1 MERMLAQKLVEMEV
15 NELTDLLEKLN
26 RMDRDAYSVLKE
38 LVDDLI

>member
-1 MERMLAQKLVEMEV
+1 MLAQKLVEMEV

-38 LVDDLI
+38 LLDDLI

>member
-26 RMDRDAYSVLKE
+26 RMDRDAYRLLKE

>member
-38 LVDDLI
+38 LLDDLI

>member
-26 RMDRDAYSVLKE
+26 RQDRDAYTVLKE
-38 LVDDLI
+38 LVDDII